1 MIVFLNY
8 LPTLL
13 IVLGMFVS
21 GYLFIKNKRG
31 AAVFGTV
38 AAVAAVAAV
47 VVLLLVLLKAVTPS
61 YMPKG
66 EVPKMPIT
74 MPETKELPPV
84 VDRTLKPEL
93 TNEERAEQFGQKFD
107 AVKQSQ

>member
-31 AAVFGTV
+31 AAFGIV
-38 AAVAAVAAV
+38 AV
-47 VVLLLVLLKAVTPS
+47 VALFLVLLKAITPS

-74 MPETKELPPV
+74 MPEAKELPPV

-93 TNEERAEQFGQKFD
+93 TNEERAEQFDQKFD

>member
-8 LPTLL
+8 LPTLV
-13 IVLGMFVS
+13 IALGMALSV
-21 GYLFIKNKRG
+21 YLFIKNNRE
-31 AAVFGTV
+31 ASFITV
-38 AAVAAVAAV
+38 AVAA
-47 VVLLLVLLKAVTPS
+47 LLLVLLKAVTPS
-61 YMPKG
+61 YLPKG

-74 MPETKELPPV
+74 MPEAKELPPV

-93 TNEERAEQFGQKFD
+93 TTEERAKQFDQKFD

>member
-8 LPTLL
+8 LPS
-13 IVLGMFVS
+13 IVW
-21 GYLFIKNKRG
+21 
-31 AAVFGTV
+31 VFGIALMVYFSWKKRNFKYASYT
-38 AAVAAVAAV
+38 AVA
-47 VVLLLVLLKAVTPS
+47 LILVILGLKAVTPS
-61 YMPKG
+61 YLPKG

-74 MPETKELPPV
+74 MPEAKELPPV

-93 TNEERAEQFGQKFD
+93 TTEERAKQFDQKFD

>member
-21 GYLFIKNKRG
+21 GYLFVKNKRG
-31 AAVFGTV
+31 AAFG
-38 AAVAAVAAV
+38 AV
-47 VVLLLVLLKAVTPS
+47 VVAALFLVLLKAITPS

-93 TNEERAEQFGQKFD
+93 TNEERAEQFDQKFD

>member
-13 IVLGMFVS
+13 IVLGMLVS

-31 AAVFGTV
+31 AAFGTV
-38 AAVAAVAAV
+38 AVVA
-47 VVLLLVLLKAVTPS
+47 LFLVLLKAVTPS

-93 TNEERAEQFGQKFD
+93 TNEERAAQFGQKFD

>member
-31 AAVFGTV
+31 AAVFGT
-38 AAVAAVAAV
+38 VAAVAAV

>member
-8 LPTLL
+8 LPTLVLMAGLALTLWFFLKDKREAML
-13 IVLGMFVS
+13 IS
-21 GYLFIKNKRG
+21 GIS
-31 AAVFGTV
+31 AAILMV
-38 AAVAAVAAV
+38 A
-47 VVLLLVLLKAVTPS
+47 LKAITPS
-61 YMPKG
+61 YLPKG

-74 MPETKELPPV
+74 MPEAKELPPV

-93 TNEERAEQFGQKFD
+93 TTEERAKQFDQKFD

>member
-38 AAVAAVAAV
+38 ASV

>member
-13 IVLGMFVS
+13 IVLGMLISV
-21 GYLFIKNKRG
+21 YLFIKNKRD
-31 AAVFGTV
+31 AAFGTV
-38 AAVAAVAAV
+38 AV
-47 VVLLLVLLKAVTPS
+47 VVLFLVLLKAVTPS
-61 YMPKG
+61 YLPKG

-74 MPETKELPPV
+74 MPEAKEPPPV

-93 TNEERAEQFGQKFD
+93 TTEERAKQFDQKFD

>member
-13 IVLGMFVS
+13 IVLGMLVS
-21 GYLFIKNKRG
+21 GYLFIKNKRD
-31 AAVFGTV
+31 AAFGTV
-38 AAVAAVAAV
+38 AVVA
-47 VVLLLVLLKAVTPS
+47 LFLVLLKAVTPS

-74 MPETKELPPV
+74 MPEAKELPPV

-93 TNEERAEQFGQKFD
+93 TNEERAKQFDQKFD

>member
-31 AAVFGTV
+31 AVVFGT
-38 AAVAAVAAV
+38 VAAV

-93 TNEERAEQFGQKFD
+93 TNEERAKQFDQRFD

>member
-31 AAVFGTV
+31 AAFGIV
-38 AAVAAVAAV
+38 AV
-47 VVLLLVLLKAVTPS
+47 VALFLVLLKVITPS

-74 MPETKELPPV
+74 LPETKELPPV

>member
-13 IVLGMFVS
+13 IAIGMAVS
-21 GYLFIKNKRG
+21 VYLFVKNKRE
-31 AAVFGTV
+31 ASFITV
-38 AAVAAVAAV
+38 AVTA
-47 VVLLLVLLKAVTPS
+47 LLLVLLKAVTPS

-74 MPETKELPPV
+74 MPEAKELPPV

-93 TNEERAEQFGQKFD
+93 TTEERAKQFDQKFD

>member
-13 IVLGMFVS
+13 IVLGMLVS

-31 AAVFGTV
+31 AAVGTV
-38 AAVAAVAAV
+38 AVVA
-47 VVLLLVLLKAVTPS
+47 LFLVLLKAITPS

-74 MPETKELPPV
+74 MPEAKELPPV

>member
-8 LPTLL
+8 LPTIIFVGGLALTLWFFLKDKREAMVISGIVSALLL
-13 IVLGMFVS
+13 IV
-21 GYLFIKNKRG
+21 
-31 AAVFGTV
+31 
-38 AAVAAVAAV
+38 
-47 VVLLLVLLKAVTPS
+47 LKAVTPS

-74 MPETKELPPV
+74 MPETKELPPM
-84 VDRTLKPEL
+84 VDRTLKPEM
-93 TNEERAEQFGQKFD
+93 TNEERAKQFDQKFD

>member
-8 LPTLL
+8 LPTIVFVGGLALTLWFFLKDKREAMVISGIVSALLL
-13 IVLGMFVS
+13 IV
-21 GYLFIKNKRG
+21 
-31 AAVFGTV
+31 
-38 AAVAAVAAV
+38 
-47 VVLLLVLLKAVTPS
+47 LKAVTPS

-74 MPETKELPPV
+74 MPEARELPPM
-84 VDRTLKPEL
+84 VDRTLKPEM
-93 TNEERAEQFGQKFD
+93 TNEERAKQFDQKFD

>member
-8 LPTLL
+8 LPTIVFVGGLALTLWFFLKDKREAMVISGIVSALLL
-13 IVLGMFVS
+13 IV
-21 GYLFIKNKRG
+21 
-31 AAVFGTV
+31 
-38 AAVAAVAAV
+38 
-47 VVLLLVLLKAVTPS
+47 LKAVTPS

-74 MPETKELPPV
+74 MPEAKKLPPM

-93 TNEERAEQFGQKFD
+93 TNEERAKQFDQKFD

>member
-1 MIVFLNY
+1 MNPI
-8 LPTLL
+8 
-13 IVLGMFVS
+13 
-21 GYLFIKNKRG
+21 
-31 AAVFGTV
+31 
-38 AAVAAVAAV
+38 
-47 VVLLLVLLKAVTPS
+47 TPS

-74 MPETKELPPV
+74 MPEAKELPPV

-93 TNEERAEQFGQKFD
+93 TNEERAEQFDQKFD

>member
-38 AAVAAVAAV
+38 AAVAAV

-74 MPETKELPPV
+74 MPETKEPPPV

-93 TNEERAEQFGQKFD
+93 TNEERAAQFGQKFD